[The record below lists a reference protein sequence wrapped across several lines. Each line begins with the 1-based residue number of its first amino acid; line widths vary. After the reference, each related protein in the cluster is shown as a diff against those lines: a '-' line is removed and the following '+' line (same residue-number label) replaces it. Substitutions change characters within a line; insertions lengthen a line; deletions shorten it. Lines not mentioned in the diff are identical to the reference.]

1 MPEVKNEIKKLRKP
15 NIEMKVVVVGNAGFS
30 CSSRIQNSKTVVT
43 PKEGSYETGRLNS
56 LERILE
62 ILEVAKEKE
71 ITKLSVFTLSVLT
84 RNIDE
89 MNNIGRVIALLR
101 LDEDKSKEM
110 IFQAFINS
118 QEGKRDE
125 KMSEQEYDLWA
136 KFLDLMFELGDSVSF
151 AKCYTKK
158 EVNEFKQKLEGGA
171 NLSYS
176 QVEFFTLIQEQYSE
190 MWGAIYEDG
199 SGLDEEAVGF

>member
-1 MPEVKNEIKKLRKP
+1 MSEIKNEIKKLRKP
-15 NIEMKVVVVGNAGFS
+15 SIEMKVVVVGNAGFS
-30 CSSRIQNSKTVVT
+30 CSSRIQNGKTIVT

-62 ILEVAKEKE
+62 ILEVAKDKE
-71 ITKLSVFTLSVLT
+71 ISKLSIFTLSVLT

-89 MNNIGRVIALLR
+89 LNNIGRVIALLR

-110 IFQAFINS
+110 IFQAFINL
-118 QEGKRDE
+118 QE
-125 KMSEQEYDLWA
+125 KMPEEETELWA

-158 EVNEFKQKLEGGA
+158 DIKKFKLLLDTA
-171 NLSYS
+171 SNLTYS

-190 MWGAIYEDG
+190 MWGAIYEDV
-199 SGLDEEAVGF
+199 SGLEEEAVGF